1 MIDLFNKFKLFLTK
15 FLLFQSVGS
24 WESGSDLV
32 LNDSLLGEFVVERFV
47 VERFV

>member
-1 MIDLFNKFKLFLTK
+1 MIDFKKLFKIIDNFLTK

-24 WESGSDLV
+24 SESGSDLV

-47 VERFV
+47 